1 MNRNLYYFIFLIL
14 KNENKVIMFLL
25 FAPEKNE
32 INETLQTEAKIK
44 ITKQQNL
51 LKF

>member
-1 MNRNLYYFIFLIL
+1 MNGNLYYFIFLIL

-32 INETLQTEAKIK
+32 IHETLQI
-44 ITKQQNL
+44 
-51 LKF
+51 